1 MLIFT
6 IRFELFKNDLS
17 RNTYFITCL
26 KTFTIKRKFLIKIN
40 HKKWLFFYKLIHQIF
55 NINKIL
61 YVLYIYNLSILGII
75 NLQKFESTNKK
86 IIIIFHRYYYEK

>member
-40 HKKWLFFYKLIHQIF
+40 HKKWLFFYKLI
-55 NINKIL
+55 
-61 YVLYIYNLSILGII
+61 
-75 NLQKFESTNKK
+75 
-86 IIIIFHRYYYEK
+86 